1 MSDVDKRVVKFEFDN
16 RKFEQNVKQ
25 SMSTLDKLKRN
36 LDFSGVSDNLDKVSV
51 KISALEVAAITAIA
65 NISNRLV
72 DIGVRLVKS
81 LSIDNISAGWTK
93 FGEKTISVGTMA
105 AQAIKVAGKSIEDY
119 GERLE
124 AIDEQ
129 LEKLNWF
136 TDETSYNF
144 ADMVNTIGQFTA
156 AGQDLDKS
164 VNAIMGI
171 ANWAAKSGKNAQT
184 ASHAMF
190 QLAQAMGRG
199 YIMGQDW
206 MSIQT
211 AGMATA
217 EFKQHVLDSAV
228 AMKELTKVGNEYVT
242 KTGKK
247 ISATNF
253 DLSSRWFTTDILVA
267 ALGDYSAAVE
277 DIYKISKE
285 EGITA
290 TDVLEKYADSFDE
303 FGLAAFKAAQ
313 EARTFNDV
321 IGAIKDAVSTGWM
334 STAEKIFGSYD
345 EAKVL
350 WTDLANELYDVFVEG
365 GNFRNEVLK
374 TWSSLAG
381 RADLFRHDGS
391 KNQGAFWNIY
401 DSIIA
406 VIELVKGSFNDI
418 FPKSLFSSYEEQVRD
433 VANRFK
439 QYTKR
444 LQENT
449 KRIADA
455 LKNNERL
462 RNIFRGLFSVLQVG
476 VTIIKA
482 IRYAIDPIITVA
494 VRLGDRLLTL
504 ASDIGLSLQNNEQVI
519 SKIVEIAQKLAEVLI
534 KIIDF
539 IDPVGLLDNILY
551 YLGKVI
557 NAFGSFVTKAA
568 GYTKTFIG
576 FVANGFSTF
585 VQKIKDSEIISKILN
600 GVTNAFK
607 KLKEVISTLFGKKAD
622 KTSASNNPRS
632 TSSILGRTGAF
643 LDPRSIANAKEELE
657 EDVKE
662 LTPIQKLLQSLLSL
676 WNAIKKLVSSL
687 TNVVASVISIVSG
700 LISGIADFING
711 FAVWDNE
718 KFRTYAKV
726 ILIIVIVGTILSKIG
741 VALYDLL
748 YIVRSIKTPLIA
760 LSGVFDSLSG
770 LLDNLGWKM
779 FMTGIANIIKSVGIS
794 MLSISASLM
803 IFEQVKSGWWKGA
816 IILASLLATIIALS
830 KICKPIVNELGLFKK
845 GLTGAAKETA
855 KVGAKI
861 KNFQATLKFHTNPL
875 MSLARVIKNIGL
887 SMLAISTSMLIL
899 QSISQEGFD
908 RGIKVLAG
916 MLVFIVGLAATAGAI
931 SIFGKGDVTLNLT
944 KAIPNIFSMVGLV
957 LAVNAVARALERLTE
972 YDWKALG
979 LPIIGVIGVM
989 LSVSFLAFVI
999 GQFDKNTK
1007 MMAKNLASVALI
1019 MAALYS
1025 VAQSINILSSIDW
1038 EKSKNA
1044 LRAIAA
1050 YFVEMTLF
1058 VLALGVLNNVLLKDS
1073 ANFYKTLLA
1082 ISALNM
1088 SLIGV
1093 AGTIYLLTTTID
1105 KFGSGNAW
1113 AALGMIAALLAAYG
1127 AMCLLIGTTM
1137 DSGDTITAAMKSIGK
1152 IATTML
1158 LLSGVVFVLSKIE
1171 IKKDAIKTMGFFAAL
1186 FAGYAMMVK
1195 SIGNINQEG
1204 LKSVTRCIWLLQL
1217 VMVDVALLV
1226 GAIYLLQKV
1235 NWTTIA
1241 SLLGGISVFL
1251 VSIAGAIALLSKA
1264 KINIAKVKNVILSM
1278 SGLMAMMSTLAL
1290 SIRLLADVPWQ
1301 NILAAAGAMSA
1312 CMAVLV
1318 GLTLILSKVKTNIK
1332 QALKTLAMMGTLVL
1346 TLYSIALVLPKIAE
1360 SLKSFEDINW
1370 DVLGKAGAVLGSLIF
1385 VLIALSA
1392 IAAIDKSGSFM
1403 TALLA
1408 VAGAIAII
1416 SISIGFLVQTIS
1428 NLFDSLSRLI
1438 YIATNTGGQLKN
1450 VVYDAIT
1457 QVSQAIIEAGPILK
1471 EAIVTTLTIL
1481 ISALCEALLANQ
1493 VTIITTLYTM
1503 LINILDG
1510 FVTYGPIIAEYLLQI
1525 FDILT
1530 EYVPQFID
1538 KLWTLVGKVLST
1550 LWNKIKSIPLVS
1562 KILDFLAPV
1571 WEGIKKAW
1579 DVIKKVFD
1587 DIRKVLD
1594 PLFSWFSKKIWE
1606 PLKKMWNGIKT
1617 AWNWVKTNIIDKV
1630 GGWFAE
1636 LASSVKDGFEKM
1648 LGINSPSKVFE
1659 QEGEY
1664 IVAGLA
1670 NGLNNSTSEAT
1681 NAMNNVISAISDSMN
1696 DGIDDEV
1703 VITPVVDLSK
1713 VSEGTRNI
1721 NSMMDS
1727 INGSR
1732 LSVSARLAN
1741 SVSGN
1746 MNRNTPLENQNG
1758 VVNNNNSQT
1767 ENYYNTFNITSDDPE
1782 EVAHQT
1788 DMLLQRNRLRANL
1801 AKGGA

>member
-119 GERLE
+119 GEKLE

-217 EFKQHVLDSAV
+217 EFKQRVLDSAV

-285 EGITA
+285 EGLTA
-290 TDVLEKYADSFDE
+290 TDVLEKYSDSFDE

-334 STAEKIFGSYD
+334 STAENIFGSYD

-365 GNFRNEVLK
+365 GNFRNEVLN
-374 TWSSLAG
+374 TWNSLAG
-381 RADLFRHDGS
+381 RADLFKHGGED
-391 KNQGAFWNIY
+391 QGAFWNIY
-401 DSIIA
+401 DSIVA
-406 VIELVKGSFNDI
+406 VINLVKESFNDI
-418 FPKSLFSSYEEQVRD
+418 FPKSLFSSYAEQVKD

-455 LKNNERL
+455 LKNSERL

-504 ASDIGLSLQNNEQVI
+504 ASDIGLSLQNNEGVI

-539 IDPVGLLDNILY
+539 INPVGLLDNILY

-557 NAFGSFVTKAA
+557 NVFGTFVTKAV

-585 VQKIKDSEIISKILN
+585 IQKIKDSEIISKILN

-607 KLKEVISTLFGKKAD
+607 KLKEVIRTLFGKKAD

-643 LDPRSIANAKEELE
+643 LDPRSIANVKEDLE

-726 ILIIVIVGTILSKIG
+726 VLIIVIVGTILSKIG

-770 LLDNLGWKM
+770 LLDSLGRKM
-779 FMTGIANIIKSVGIS
+779 FMTGIANIIKSIGIS

-816 IILASLLATIIALS
+816 IVLASLLATIIALA
-830 KICKPIVNELGLFKK
+830 KICKPIVNELGLFRK

-861 KNFQATLKFHTNPL
+861 KNFQTTLKFHTNPL

-887 SMLAISTSMLIL
+887 SMLAISAAMLIL

-916 MLVFIVGLAATAGAI
+916 MLVFITSLSLVAGLI
-931 SIFGKGDVTLNLT
+931 SIFGKGDITLNLT

-957 LAVNAVARALERLTE
+957 LAVNAVARSLERLTK
-972 YDWKALG
+972 YDWKSLG
-979 LPIIGVIGVM
+979 LPILGVM
-989 LSVSFLAFVI
+989 GVMFSVSLLAFVI
-999 GQFDKNTK
+999 GKFDKDTK
-1007 MMAKNLASVALI
+1007 SMAKNLASVALI
-1019 MAALYS
+1019 MVSLYS
-1025 VAQSINILSSIDW
+1025 VAQSINILSSIEW
-1038 EKSKNA
+1038 NNAKNA
-1044 LRAIAA
+1044 LLAIIA
-1050 YFVEMTLF
+1050 YFAEMVLF
-1058 VLALGVLNNVLLKDS
+1058 TLALGVLNKSLIKDS
-1073 ANFYKTLLA
+1073 ANFHKTLLA

-1088 SLIGV
+1088 SLIGI
-1093 AGTIYLLTTTID
+1093 AGSIYLLTSTVN
-1105 KFGSGNAW
+1105 KFGSENAW
-1113 AALGMIAALLAAYG
+1113 TALGMIAALLAAYG

-1137 DSGDTITAAMKSIGK
+1137 DSGDTITAAMQSIGK
-1152 IATTML
+1152 IASTML
-1158 LLSGVVFVLSKIE
+1158 VLSGVVFILSKID

-1186 FAGYAMMVK
+1186 FAGYAIMVK
-1195 SIGNINQEG
+1195 KIGNINQEG

-1251 VSIAGAIALLSKA
+1251 LSIAGAIIILSKA
-1264 KINIAKVKNVILSM
+1264 KLNIAKVKNVILSM
-1278 SGLMAMMSTLAL
+1278 GGLMSMMATLAL

-1301 NILAAAGAMSA
+1301 NILTAAGAMSA

-1318 GLTLILSKVKTNIK
+1318 SLTLILSKVKTNIK

-1346 TLYSIALVLPKIAE
+1346 TLYSISWILPKIADG
-1360 SLKSFEDINW
+1360 LKSLTDIDW
-1370 DVLGKAGAVLGSLIF
+1370 SVIGKAGAILGGLVAIILILSTLGAAF
-1385 VLIALSA
+1385 PPILIAM
-1392 IAAIDKSGSFM
+1392 GV
-1403 TALLA
+1403 
-1408 VAGAIAII
+1408 VAGVFLAISLSISLVVESFAHLVQAVTNFLRVINNMNGQVREIVTNALMGISLAII
-1416 SISIGFLVQTIS
+1416 
-1428 NLFDSLSRLI
+1428 DS
-1438 YIATNTGGQLKN
+1438 AP
-1450 VVYDAIT
+1450 AI
-1457 QVSQAIIEAGPILK
+1457 K
-1471 EAIVTTLTIL
+1471 EAIVTLLTVL
-1481 ISALCEALLANQ
+1481 VSALCEALLANQ
-1493 VTIITTLYTM
+1493 VTIMTTLYTM
-1503 LINILDG
+1503 LINVLDG

-1530 EYVPQFID
+1530 EYIPQFID

-1594 PLFSWFSKKIWE
+1594 PLFNWFSKKIWE

-1758 VVNNNNSQT
+1758 VVNNNNNQT

-1782 EVAHQT
+1782 EVARQT